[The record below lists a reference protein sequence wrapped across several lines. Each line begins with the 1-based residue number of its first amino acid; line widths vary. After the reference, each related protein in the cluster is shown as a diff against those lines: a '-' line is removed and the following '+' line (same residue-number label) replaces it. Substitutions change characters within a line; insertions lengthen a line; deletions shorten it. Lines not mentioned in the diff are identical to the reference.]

1 MMSRVCVCV
10 CVVSSFFLSPLLH
23 LSPLLSCHLLLLLL
37 GFLFALAIRT
47 LNPSLSVSFAS
58 SLFPLPLGKK
68 EKRGERGKRKKRTRG
83 RRERCCF
90 LYTFKTC
97 STLALFQSRNAKLSS
112 GRERGGGGGE
122 EEEGREGVRERERER
137 DQDVLRPF
145 LSLSLSLS
153 LSVSSSSF
161 PSLPSFL

>member
-1 MMSRVCVCV
+1 MMMMSRVCV

-68 EKRGERGKRKKRTRG
+68 EKRGERGEGQEEEENKRKKREMLFFVHLQNMFYTCPFPEQERQAIQRQGKRRRRRRRG
-83 RRERCCF
+83 
-90 LYTFKTC
+90 K
-97 STLALFQSRNAKLSS
+97 
-112 GRERGGGGGE
+112 RGS
-122 EEEGREGVRERERER
+122 ERER
-137 DQDVLRPF
+137 DRWIKMF
-145 LSLSLSLS
+145 FARFSLSLSLS
-153 LSVSSSSF
+153 ACSASSF
-161 PSLPSFL
+161 PALPSFL